1 MMRMLAALL
10 ALLAASTPASAQD
23 QSEAEYLAALEEA
36 LPGTLMNNPL
46 NAQWLTH
53 GEGAKTKV
61 VVASDVPGQRAYQ
74 VQVKEPKSN
83 PWDISAHGS
92 VSGGVEAGDTV
103 MVAFWA
109 RALKPDARIGAGGVQ
124 ARLQQQAS
132 PYAGVVERTFTLVDR
147 WQVHYMSGVAAE
159 SFPPGAIDISFNVG
173 HLKQTVEFGQYYVT
187 NLGPGVDPSTLP
199 SGSEDPQ

>member
-1 MMRMLAALL
+1 MMRNFAILL
-10 ALLAASTPASAQD
+10 AVLAASAPAFAQD
-23 QSEAEYLAALEEA
+23 QTEAEYLAALEAA

-46 NAQWLTH
+46 DAQWLTH
-53 GEGAKTKV
+53 GDGAKAKV
-61 VVASDVPGQRAYQ
+61 TVASDIPGQRAYQ
-74 VQVKEPKSN
+74 VQVREVKPN

-109 RALKPDARIGAGGVQ
+109 RASKPDARIGAGGVQ
-124 ARLQQQAS
+124 ARLQQKAA
-132 PYAGVVERTFTLVDR
+132 PYAGVIEKTFTLAER
-147 WQVHYMSGVAAE
+147 WQVHYMSGVAGETFA
-159 SFPPGAIDISFNVG
+159 PGGVDISFNIG

-187 NLGPGVDPSTLP
+187 NLGKGVDPALLP